1 MKKLFAIVLCLI
13 LITTLF
19 YGCNSVAGSSDK
31 DLSSDL
37 SASTGDGGEKNSGP
51 EQTVSNNVT
60 DTSTDTALLEES
72 TPTEETSTPV
82 ETEEKKYST
91 ATIDQDFAD
100 NEILV
105 FFPKTT
111 DIEEWK
117 REYTVEDFPE
127 IECVAVENDDCY
139 IREIVLGQD
148 QEKAKEYMEKSQ
160 RCITIKLKEKSKE
173 NVLEMIRI
181 LEKNDDFDSVE
192 PKYLMR
198 HQ

>member
-37 SASTGDGGEKNSGP
+37 PASTGDGGEKNSEP
-51 EQTVSNNVT
+51 EKNISDNVS
-60 DTSTDTALLEES
+60 DTSSYASPSDG
-72 TPTEETSTPV
+72 STPV

-91 ATIDQDFAD
+91 ATIDQDFLD
-100 NEILV
+100 NKICV

-111 DIEEWK
+111 DIEKWK

-127 IECVAVENDDCY
+127 IECIAVDNYCY
-139 IREIVLGQD
+139 PREKIFESNS
-148 QEKAKEYMEKSQ
+148 EKAEEYMNELRRSII
-160 RCITIKLKEKSKE
+160 ITLKEKSKE
-173 NVLEMIRI
+173 NVLVTIKL
-181 LEKNDDFDSVE
+181 LEQRKDVYSVE
-192 PKYLMR
+192 PYYIYPWP
-198 HQ
+198 